1 MEVSAPA
8 AAQGSEIGRSE
19 AEAGCSALS
28 TFASPS
34 HRLTAWRGQGL
45 LVLGGK
51 GVTAGLLPQIVREP
65 SAARFLG

>member
-1 MEVSAPA
+1 MRWRSPRRPRLKGQKSVVL
-8 AAQGSEIGRSE
+8 GRKP
-19 AEAGCSALS
+19 GVALYPRS
-28 TFASPS
+28 L
-34 HRLTAWRGQGL
+34 HLRTAWRGQGL